1 MYSILVVKQIPVYPG
16 QEGRWEGDE
25 RVIGCEEEIFQRII
39 RGTGPRHERD
49 YIAGEVAQLA
59 AFFYLKS
66 WDAPVI
72 E

>member
-1 MYSILVVKQIPVYPG
+1 MKG
-16 QEGRWEGDE
+16 DGRGDE

-39 RGTGPRHERD
+39 RGTGPRHERN

-59 AFFYLKS
+59 AFFYLNF
-66 WDAPVI
+66 WGAPII